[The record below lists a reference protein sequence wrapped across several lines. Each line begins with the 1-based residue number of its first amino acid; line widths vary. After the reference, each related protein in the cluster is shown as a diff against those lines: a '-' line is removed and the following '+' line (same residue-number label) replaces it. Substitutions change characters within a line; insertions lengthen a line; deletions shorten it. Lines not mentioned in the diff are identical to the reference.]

1 MCARAASDTGYDICG
16 GIWLCAAGIRGLVY
30 VALLLVLILV
40 FAIARNPSLR
50 SPHCTRRITVFVAG
64 SGCISLR
71 VPLLLT
77 LSLAPFAHL
86 PSVVQSAEA
95 VVQEKQGCDR
105 WRFRLSLGLTRFRT
119 AHPVIGSLFSAILP
133 NGRRPR
139 HLADLPCRSRTTP
152 MQQTGLT
159 TRYVAIG

>member
-16 GIWLCAAGIRGLVY
+16 GIWLSAAGIRGLVY

-64 SGCISLR
+64 SGCTSLR
-71 VPLLLT
+71 VPLLLLA

-105 WRFRLSLGLTRFRT
+105 WRFRLSLGLTRVRT
-119 AHPVIGSLFSAILP
+119 AHPVIGSLFRAILP
-133 NGRRPR
+133 NGRRPS
-139 HLADLPCRSRTTP
+139 HLAELRRAVRALRQRCNKRA
-152 MQQTGLT
+152 Q
-159 TRYVAIG
+159 VAVC